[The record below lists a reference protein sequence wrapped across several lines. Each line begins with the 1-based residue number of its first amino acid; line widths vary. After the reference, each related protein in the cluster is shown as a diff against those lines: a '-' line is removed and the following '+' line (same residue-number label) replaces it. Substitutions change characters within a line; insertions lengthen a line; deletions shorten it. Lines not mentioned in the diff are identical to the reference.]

1 MPAALRAVAPGG
13 IVVCAGIHM
22 SDIPGFSYSLL
33 WQERRL
39 VSVANLTRCDGEAF
53 LALAAAIPIGPE
65 VRTMALAE
73 ANAGLAALRDGQVSS
88 AVVLTT

>member
-1 MPAALRAVAPGG
+1 
-13 IVVCAGIHM
+13 M